1 MKKFFSLL
9 LCVTAISFASNASEY
24 PMIDQCINML
34 LGNVQTTQ
42 LMATQLD
49 VNHDG
54 VLTIADVSALI
65 DQELQAQQVNRAQ
78 ARDIDVDAIAKE
90 VIATE
95 SGEPTINDVNRAIH
109 QNLKDKE

>member
-42 LMATQLD
+42 LMTTQLD
-49 VNHDG
+49 ANHDG

-78 ARDIDVDAIAKE
+78 AMDIDVDAIAKE